1 MIINPRERYFYN
13 KGREEGREEGRK
25 KGLEI
30 AKMEVAKEMLNYGYP
45 MDEIT
50 EVTGISKSK
59 LQEDFN

>member
-1 MIINPRERYFYN
+1 MIINPRERYYYN
-13 KGREEGREEGRK
+13 KGRELGLEIGREE
-25 KGLEI
+25 GLEI